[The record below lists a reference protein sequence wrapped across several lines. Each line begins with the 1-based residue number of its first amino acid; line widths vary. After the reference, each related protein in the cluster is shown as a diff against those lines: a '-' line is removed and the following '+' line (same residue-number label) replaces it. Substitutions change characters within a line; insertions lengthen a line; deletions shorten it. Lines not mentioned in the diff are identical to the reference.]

1 MKTGIPLI
9 AMASAVLAFTI
20 TPGAALADIYR
31 YTDKDG
37 NVVFSDKPPA
47 DQSQTAEPVEL
58 GTTNRAAPPPE
69 IPRPAPQAGEE
80 MRKVRYTSTITS
92 PSDGTT
98 IPMGPGN
105 FAVTAMLSPPLN
117 SDERAVL
124 LLDGSPVGE
133 PQRSSSWQL
142 QNVFRGEHQLVVE
155 RRDNEGRARDRSLP
169 VTVYVLRPSI
179 R

>member
-1 MKTGIPLI
+1 MKTGILLV
-9 AMASAVLAFTI
+9 AMASAVLAFAI

-31 YTDKDG
+31 YQDKDG

-47 DQSQTAEPVEL
+47 DQSQAAEPVEL
-58 GTTNRAAPPPE
+58 GATNRAAPPPA
-69 IPRPAPQAGEE
+69 IPSPTSKAREE
-80 MRKVRYTSTITS
+80 PSKVRYATTITS
-92 PSDGTT
+92 PYDGTP

-155 RRDNEGRARDRSLP
+155 RRNIEGKTRDASLP